1 MKKPF
6 SPRKL
11 KQKTTGKTMNVK
23 VQKDTKNHKELKN
36 KKANKKKQKTKNKSE
51 PKHPENCKKLKT

>member
-11 KQKTTGKTMNVK
+11 KQKTTRKTMK
-23 VQKDTKNHKELKN
+23 IEVQKDTKNHKELKN
-36 KKANKKKQKTKNKSE
+36 KKENKEQKTKYKSK
-51 PKHPENCKKLKT
+51 PKHPENCKKMKT